1 VLVGSVECCIG
12 KEVGLRPALRLTGV
26 FLLVMAATSSA
37 DHAAKVHFVANEG
50 FLIEVGA
57 EKVLIDAL
65 FDNQSITWCHVPD
78 ETTLR
83 KMENAESPFD
93 GVGLI
98 LVTHAHPDH
107 FSPQSVIRRLRNDAS
122 AVVVGPPQMVTAL
135 EAAGATKQEID
146 ERIIEVD
153 LELFDSTKLDVAG
166 IGVRAYRLRHSRY
179 EIEDPKT
186 GEMVDRHRS
195 VENLVYLIEI
205 GGKHI
210 LHVGD
215 AVLSQNLELFKDGV
229 FENVA
234 FDIVFLEYF
243 DWSEETKAVLDRWVN
258 ADHTVFMHLPR
269 EADEIESISQRLE
282 LTFPSPVVFDT
293 PLQIR
298 EF

>member
-1 VLVGSVECCIG
+1 M
-12 KEVGLRPALRLTGV
+12 
-26 FLLVMAATSSA
+26 LVMASISSA
-37 DHAAKVHFVANEG
+37 DHAAKVHYVANEG
-50 FLIEVGA
+50 FLIEVGT

-65 FDNQSITWCHVPD
+65 FDNQSITYCHVPD

-107 FSPQSVIRRLRNDAS
+107 FSPQSVIRRLRNDSS
-122 AVVVGPPQMVTAL
+122 AVVIGPHQMVTAL

-146 ERIIEVD
+146 ERIIDVD
-153 LELFDSTKLDVAG
+153 LDLFDSTALDVAG
-166 IGVRAYRLRHSRY
+166 IGVRAYRLRHSEY

-186 GEMVDRHRS
+186 GEMVDRHRK
-195 VENLVYLIEI
+195 VENLIYLIEV
-205 GGKHI
+205 GGKRV

-215 AVLSQNLELFKDGV
+215 AVLSQNPELFKGGI
-229 FENVA
+229 FEKVD

-243 DWSEETKAVLDRWVN
+243 DWSEETRAILDRWMN
-258 ADHTVFMHLPR
+258 ADQTVFMHLPA
-269 EADEIESISQRLE
+269 EADEIESISQRLD
-282 LTFPSPVVFDT
+282 LTVPNPVVFDM
-293 PLQIR
+293 PLQSR